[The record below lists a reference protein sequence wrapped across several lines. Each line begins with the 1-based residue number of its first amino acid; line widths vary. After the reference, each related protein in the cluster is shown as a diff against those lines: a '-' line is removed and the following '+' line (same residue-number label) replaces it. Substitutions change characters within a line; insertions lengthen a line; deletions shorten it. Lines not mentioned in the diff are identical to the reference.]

1 MGAVLSHLVELFV
14 GERGVFVRAATEFRL
29 GVLARRVSLSANALH
44 GAWGRARNSACS
56 HRDEWQQLPRGAAR
70 RQIRLLKSVRRKLDV
85 SAVLCEA
92 LHEATVLQRACA
104 ALANDP
110 AVSG

>member
-14 GERGVFVRAATEFRL
+14 GERGVFVRAATEFQL
-29 GVLARRVSLSANALH
+29 GVLARR
-44 GAWGRARNSACS
+44 CS